1 MVWLWFTSNGTKLSL
16 VIFTIVFSLLI
27 LTLTFGHF
35 EWFSI
40 ILNGRDQNVTAQDF
54 SSRKITCNG
63 LQTKNFTESYVG
75 SKNSSS
81 PSTESHAD
89 KLLDGFLSSEFDKGS
104 CLSRFQAYLYRK
116 ASPHKPSPYLI
127 SKLRSY
133 ENLHRRCGPHSKAY
147 KRTMVKLKRF
157 KSNKSNVTAGSCK
170 YIVWTAANGLG
181 NRMVSIASTFLYAI
195 LTDRVLLVEF
205 HDDMVGL
212 FCEPFPNSS
221 WILPKDFPFSDNRK
235 VEIYEIMLKRDK
247 EKTSKLLLPS
257 TIGVRLNMYHSSND
271 HELFFSC
278 DHNQHLLHKVP
289 LLIVTSDQYFVPTL
303 FMVPSFNQEL
313 NKMFPNK
320 DTVFHHLGRYLF
332 LPSNDVWGPT
342 KRFYQAY
349 LARAEVK
356 IGIQIRV
363 FNPDLTPYETIM
375 GQVLK
380 CTQNHTI
387 LPGFATNISKDP
399 PLKNQILKS
408 VLVTSLY
415 PQYGENLRTM
425 YLKKPTVTGEIV
437 GVYQPSH
444 EDHQKFGDNLHN
456 KKALT
461 DIYLLSLCD
470 VLVTSSLST
479 FGYVAQGLGGIK
491 PLILKKLLDSD
502 IPDSPCVQDFS
513 MEPCFHITPKLDCME
528 KPIDD
533 VGTMFPY
540 MKKCVDYKSGVK
552 LVNDIQ

>member
-1 MVWLWFTSNGTKLSL
+1 M
-16 VIFTIVFSLLI
+16 
-27 LTLTFGHF
+27 
-35 EWFSI
+35 
-40 ILNGRDQNVTAQDF
+40 
-54 SSRKITCNG
+54 
-63 LQTKNFTESYVG
+63 
-75 SKNSSS
+75 
-81 PSTESHAD
+81 
-89 KLLDGFLSSEFDKGS
+89 
-104 CLSRFQAYLYRK
+104 
-116 ASPHKPSPYLI
+116 
-127 SKLRSY
+127 
-133 ENLHRRCGPHSKAY
+133 
-147 KRTMVKLKRF
+147 
-157 KSNKSNVTAGSCK
+157 
-170 YIVWTAANGLG
+170 VWTAANGLG
-181 NRMVSIASTFLYAI
+181 NRMVSMASIFLYAI

-221 WILPKDFPFSDNRK
+221 WILPKDFPFSGNGK
-235 VEIYEIMLKRDK
+235 VEIYESMLKRDK
-247 EKTSKLLLPS
+247 ENTSKKLLLPS
-257 TIGVRLNMYHSSND
+257 TIGVRLNMYHSIHD

-289 LLIVTSDQYFVPTL
+289 LLIVTSDQYFVPSL
-303 FMVPSFNQEL
+303 FMVPSFNQQL
-313 NKMFPNK
+313 NNMFPNK
-320 DTVFHHLGRYLF
+320 ETVFHHLGRYLF
-332 LPSNDVWGPT
+332 LPSNDVWGPI

-349 LARAEVK
+349 LANAEEK

-387 LPGFATNISKDP
+387 LPGFATNLSNDP

-425 YLKKPTVTGEIV
+425 YLNKPTVTGEIIAV
-437 GVYQPSH
+437 HQPSH

-461 DIYLLSLCD
+461 DMYLLSLCD

-479 FGYVAQGLGGIK
+479 FGYVAQGLGGVK
-491 PLILKKLLDSD
+491 PLVLKKLLDSN
-502 IPDSPCVQDFS
+502 IPDSPCSQDFS

-533 VGTMFPY
+533 IGTMFPY
-540 MKKCVDYKSGVK
+540 MKKCVDYKRGVK

>member
-1 MVWLWFTSNGTKLSL
+1 MVCQGFTSNGTKPSL
-16 VIFTIVFSLLI
+16 VIFAIAISLLI

-40 ILNGRDQNVTAQDF
+40 ILNGRDLNVTTED
-54 SSRKITCNG
+54 
-63 LQTKNFTESYVG
+63 LQTKNCTESYVG
-75 SKNSSS
+75 SKISSS
-81 PSTESHAD
+81 PSTETDAD
-89 KLLDGFLSSEFDKGS
+89 KLLDGLLSSEFDKES
-104 CLSRFQAYLYRK
+104 CLSRFQAYLYHK
-116 ASPHKPSPYLI
+116 VSPHKPSPYLI

-133 ENLHRRCGPHSKAY
+133 EDLHRRCGPHSKAY
-147 KRTMVKLKRF
+147 KRTMAKLNRF
-157 KSNKSNVTAGSCK
+157 KSKKSNVTNATGSCK

-181 NRMVSIASTFLYAI
+181 NRMVSMASIFLYAI

-205 HDDMVGL
+205 LDDMVGL

-235 VEIYEIMLKRDK
+235 VEIYESMLKRDK
-247 EKTSKLLLPS
+247 ENTSKKLLLPS
-257 TIGVRLNMYHSSND
+257 TIGVRLNMYHHD
-271 HELFFSC
+271 HEFFFSC
-278 DHNQHLLHKVP
+278 DHNQHLLHKLP
-289 LLIVTSDQYFVPTL
+289 LLIVTSDQYFVPAL
-303 FMVPSFNQEL
+303 FMVPSFKKEL
-313 NKMFPNK
+313 NKMFPTK

-332 LPSNDVWGPT
+332 LPANDVWGPI

-349 LARAEVK
+349 LASAEEK

-363 FNPDLTPYETIM
+363 FHPNRTSYETIM

-415 PQYGENLRTM
+415 QEYGENLRTM
-425 YLKKPTVTGEIV
+425 YLNNPTVTGEII

-444 EDHQKFGDNLHN
+444 EDQQKFGDNLHN

-470 VLVTSSLST
+470 VLVTSSVST
-479 FGYVAQGLGGIK
+479 FGYVAQGLGGIM
-491 PLILKKLLDSD
+491 PLVLKKLQDNK

-513 MEPCFHITPKLDCME
+513 MEPCFHKTPKLDCME
-528 KPIDD
+528 KPIDNMA
-533 VGTMFPY
+533 TIFPY
-540 MKKCVDYKSGVK
+540 VKKCVDYRRGVK
-552 LVNDIQ
+552 LVNDIL